1 MQSYQTIPILSII
14 IVLYIISI
22 LLVKTKK
29 ITLFQQRRFWN
40 FVLLITF
47 LVSGILGL
55 VLAISIDQ
63 KVTFVWYLPF
73 LKLHVK
79 FGIAMSIVS
88 IFHLLWHLPY
98 YKTIF
103 KKNSESQLRS
113 RQELM

>member
-1 MQSYQTIPILSII
+1 MQSYQTIPILSVI
-14 IVLYIISI
+14 IVLYLFSI

-29 ITLFQQRRFWN
+29 VSLFHQRRFWN

-63 KVTFVWYLPF
+63 KITFGWYLPF

-79 FGIAMSIVS
+79 FGTAMGMVS

-98 YKTIF
+98 YTSIF
-103 KKNSESQLRS
+103 KKTKKRSQKIG
-113 RQELM
+113 

>member
-1 MQSYQTIPILSII
+1 MQNYQTIPILSVII
-14 IVLYIISI
+14 IIYYFSI

-29 ITLFQQRRFWN
+29 VSLSRQRCFWN
-40 FVLLITF
+40 FILLITF

-63 KVTFVWYLPF
+63 ETTLAWYLPF

-88 IFHLLWHLPY
+88 IFHLIWHLSY
-98 YKTIF
+98 YKTIL
-103 KKNSESQLRS
+103 KKK
-113 RQELM
+113 

>member
-1 MQSYQTIPILSII
+1 MQNYQTIPILLILII
-14 IVLYIISI
+14 LYFVSF
-22 LLVKTKK
+22 LLVKFKK

-40 FVLLITF
+40 FILLITF
-47 LVSGILGL
+47 LVSGLLGL
-55 VLAISIDQ
+55 ILAISIDQ
-63 KVTFVWYLPF
+63 KIIFDWYLNF

-103 KKNSESQLRS
+103 KKK
-113 RQELM
+113 